1 MKGHG
6 SLNPNSVRNK
16 WMHINQIIRDKKI
29 GVLLL
34 QETHMSKTRH
44 NETQKL
50 FWKRLKIFSSED
62 PENPTGKG
70 GVVIVLNKALIQTKG
85 QENIKTTEIIP
96 GRALLMSIKYRP
108 PEPPKLTVL
117 VVYSP
122 NEHGKNKLFW
132 DEIKTFFENHP
143 HIPRPDIMAGDFN
156 VVEDTIDRLPTHP
169 DPPDATDA
177 LDSLKSDLRL
187 QDGWHNTYPSTKS
200 YTFLHSNGSGS
211 QSRIDRIYV
220 KNKMLETARE
230 WKITSSALPNTD
242 HCMVMC
248 K

>member
-1 MKGHG
+1 MLQSVGSESTPASDAQSPADIQSAQLNTDQPLNRRERRSHAKKNTKAAIKIVSLNMKGHG

-34 QETHMSKTRH
+34 QEMHMSKTRH
-44 NETQKL
+44 DETQKL

-70 GVVIVLNKALIQTKG
+70 GVAIVLNKALIQTKG

-169 DPPDATDA
+169 DPPDATDT
-177 LDSLKSDLRL
+177 LDSLKSYLRL
-187 QDGWHNTYPSTKS
+187 
-200 YTFLHSNGSGS
+200 
-211 QSRIDRIYV
+211 
-220 KNKMLETARE
+220 
-230 WKITSSALPNTD
+230 
-242 HCMVMC
+242 
-248 K
+248 